1 MPRFYTMQRR
11 GARARDEV
19 ALQRWCIWLVIGLSL
34 IALACGGD
42 DPTTPAEEDAANAT
56 PAEQS
61 NDAATAPP
69 EQPSGGSRV
78 RVVIEKPRARAG
90 VLIDAA
96 DPAAL
101 ADGLDVARVSR
112 SVVRVQTI
120 SGSDVVSTGSGTIID
135 ADGLILTSFQL
146 IDPVGG
152 QDQIVIDFFP
162 TLDASSPSS
171 FVAML
176 AAADPLLDLAVL
188 RIVGGSGGRPIKPQ
202 AINLPALPLGDS
214 DRVDPSTNL
223 VAFGFS
229 DDLGGR
235 LGLSSARTAAFLN
248 QIGVEA
254 APAWFETD
262 VTLPAGYAGGALVN
276 ERGELVAVPTLAR
289 PDGLAPLAQ
298 ARPIA
303 LALPLIE
310 AARRGQ
316 ANSLRANVAFS
327 ASSSRGSAPIFDLSF
342 AVDLDRRGALAD
354 PALVFPAG

>member
-1 MPRFYTMQRR
+1 MPRFDTMQRR

-56 PAEQS
+56 PAEQG

-90 VLIDAA
+90 LVIDAA

-101 ADGLDVARVSR
+101 AGGLDVARVSR
-112 SVVRVQTI
+112 SLVRVQTI

-135 ADGLILTSFQL
+135 SDGLILTSFQL

-162 TLDASSPSS
+162 SLDANSPSS
-171 FVAML
+171 FVAVV

-188 RIVGGSGGRPIKPQ
+188 RIVGRAQLS
-202 AINLPALPLGDS
+202 ALTRKSCP
-214 DRVDPSTNL
+214 
-223 VAFGFS
+223 
-229 DDLGGR
+229 
-235 LGLSSARTAAFLN
+235 
-248 QIGVEA
+248 
-254 APAWFETD
+254 
-262 VTLPAGYAGGALVN
+262 
-276 ERGELVAVPTLAR
+276 
-289 PDGLAPLAQ
+289 
-298 ARPIA
+298 
-303 LALPLIE
+303 
-310 AARRGQ
+310 
-316 ANSLRANVAFS
+316 
-327 ASSSRGSAPIFDLSF
+327 
-342 AVDLDRRGALAD
+342 
-354 PALVFPAG
+354 